1 MLDKTQVELAAP
13 LGLICELLS
22 HPETT
27 IITDPRPTFGWI
39 VNDRRRAAVQSAYQI
54 MVASSEEAL
63 KRNEA
68 DLWDSKKVASD
79 QSVNVRYGGKPLPV
93 NSKCWWVVRT
103 WDGKDKPSPWSAPQR
118 INTGGAPAGEPFYS
132 ERWVDVTPGDS
143 TNRVRANRHPL
154 EVHPFPPV
162 VLICKEPGYYYADFG
177 RAAFGT
183 LSVPFTS
190 KTDGHEVEIRLGEKR
205 GAEDTVE
212 TNPGGSV
219 VYRSVRLTLKKGT
232 YTYKIVLPTS
242 NYGIRMPEHIGEV
255 APFRYCEIIGSPSEI
270 REEDLI
276 QLAVFYKFDDDA
288 SSFVS
293 SDKALNDVWEMC
305 KYSIKATS
313 FLGIYVDGQRE
324 RLPYEA
330 DAFINQ
336 LGHYCVDREYAMARY
351 SHEHLIDH
359 PTWPTEWILFSV
371 LIAWEDYMYTGNL
384 DSITRRYDDLIAKT
398 LTALSRED
406 GLISTRTGLMTEEVL
421 HSVHFAGKE
430 LRDVVDWPHGSE
442 TDGYV
447 FTTVNTVV
455 NAFHYRALVLMGR
468 MAEAIGRKDDAAKFG
483 EQAGRVRDAF
493 NEKLFDSAKG
503 VYRDG
508 EETDH
513 ASLHANMFALAF
525 GLVDDER
532 KSSVVKFI
540 KSRGMACSVYGAQFL
555 LDALY
560 QAGEGDAALDLMTN
574 RSDRSWPHMIYDI
587 GSTVALEAWDP
598 KYKPNLDW
606 NHAWGAAPA
615 NIIPRLLV
623 GVEPIEPGYHVARIR
638 PQVGS
643 LKEVSA
649 EVPTIRGKVGITIRR
664 DADTYRLRCSIPA
677 NMTAEIHLPTTNP
690 SHVTEGG
697 RPAKSVEG
705 VRYARL
711 EDGRSVFAIGAGE
724 YDFAVRVA
732 T

>member
-1 MLDKTQVELAAP
+1 MLDNTRVEPAAP
-13 LGLICELLS
+13 TGLICELLS
-22 HPETT
+22 HPQTT
-27 IITDPRPTFGWI
+27 VITNPRPTFGWI
-39 VNDRRRAAVQSAYQI
+39 VNDCRRGAVQSAYQI
-54 MVASSEEAL
+54 MVASSEDKL
-63 KRNEA
+63 KNA
-68 DLWDSKKVASD
+68 PDLWDSGKVASD
-79 QSVNVRYGGKPLPV
+79 ESVNVRYDGKPLPV
-93 NSKCWWVVRT
+93 NSVCWWSVRT
-103 WDGKDKPSPWSAPQR
+103 WDGQDKSSPWSAPQQ
-118 INTGGAPAGEPFYS
+118 INTGEAPAGEPFYS
-132 ERWVDVTPGDS
+132 EQWVDVTPGDS

-162 VLICKEPGYYYADFG
+162 VLICKKPGHYLADFG

-183 LSVPFTS
+183 ITVPITS
-190 KTDGHEVEIRLGEKR
+190 KMDGVEVEIRLGEKR
-205 GAEDTVE
+205 GADDTVE

-232 YTYKIVLPTS
+232 HTYKVVFPTS

-255 APFRYCEIIGSPSEI
+255 VPFRYCEIIGSPSEI
-270 REEDLI
+270 RDEDLV
-276 QLAVFYKFDDDA
+276 QLAVFYKFDDCA

-293 SDKALNDVWEMC
+293 SDDTLNDVWELC

-371 LIAWEDYMYTGNL
+371 LIAWEDYMYTGNA
-384 DSITRRYDDLIAKT
+384 DSLHRRYDDLAAKS
-398 LTALSRED
+398 LPSLARED
-406 GLISTRTGLMTEEVL
+406 GLISTRTGLMTQAVL
-421 HSVHFAGKE
+421 DSVHFKGKE

-442 TDGYV
+442 TDGYD
-447 FTTVNTVV
+447 FAEVNTVV
-455 NAFHYRALVLMGR
+455 NAFHYRALMLMKSIAEVVGR
-468 MAEAIGRKDDAAKFG
+468 RDDAAKYG
-483 EQAGRVRDAF
+483 EQAERVRVAF

-532 KSSVVKFI
+532 KLSVVKFI

-555 LDALY
+555 LEALY
-560 QAGEGDAALDLMTN
+560 GVGEGDAALDLMTN
-574 RSDRSWPHMIYDI
+574 SSDRSWPHMIYNI
-587 GSTVALEAWDP
+587 GTTVSLEAWDA

-623 GVEPIEPGYHVARIR
+623 GVEPIEPGFRVVRLR

-649 EVPTIRGKVGITIRR
+649 EMPTIRGKVGITITR
-664 DADTYRLRCSIPA
+664 DAQTYRLKCIIPA
-677 NMTAEIHLPTTNP
+677 NMTAEVHLPTTD
-690 SHVTEGG
+690 SSAVTESG
-697 RPAKSVEG
+697 RPAAKSEG
-705 VRYARL
+705 VKFVGL
-711 EDGRSVFAIGAGE
+711 SDGRSVFAVGAGE
-724 YDFAVRVA
+724 YDFSV
-732 T
+732 